1 MAIKTSSNRTA
12 PIVASKIAPIILITT
27 SLSQTEPILYRCH
40 RVFKCKACHRQF
52 DPGTVVTREEPKL
65 QLVKDGLR
73 VLVFRQRCR
82 GAGTHAIRRKGGTA
96 GGRKES
102 HFSGYS
108 RRLCRNERAGYC
120 AGREENR
127 ADQKAGPLRAKGNG
141 SHL

>member
-65 QLVKDGLR
+65 QLVKAGLPEIGKMKLFDGR
-73 VLVFRQRCR
+73 TGEAFQQDVAV
-82 GAGTHAIRRKGGTA
+82 
-96 GGRKES
+96 
-102 HFSGYS
+102 GYMYM
-108 RRLCRNERAGYC
+108 LKLHHMVE
-120 AGREENR
+120 
-127 ADQKAGPLRAKGNG
+127 D
-141 SHL
+141 